1 MALETY
7 VELFAKGKIN
17 ISKTEFL
24 EECERYAN
32 SIFRYETV
40 ADRIYKTHYL
50 MSRAYDLCGDNKKA
64 ESYLQNLP
72 YVFGFRDYWEAEI
85 AFADGKNDI
94 SLEKGKVS
102 LSLLE
107 R

>member
-1 MALETY
+1 MFQILP
-7 VELFAKGKIN
+7 LLHWKHISSCLPKGKIG
-17 ISKTEFL
+17 ISKSEFL
-24 EECERYAN
+24 EECERYGN

-85 AFADGKNDI
+85 AFC
-94 SLEKGKVS
+94 
-102 LSLLE
+102 
-107 R
+107 